1 MKSIQFEIIE
11 LLIEFSDKIK
21 FLEHVILSLHLA
33 DDRFKK
39 PEEYGLE

>member
-11 LLIEFSDKIK
+11 LLIKFSDKIE

-33 DDRFKK
+33 DDWFKK
-39 PEEYGLE
+39 PEKYGLE